1 MRLNWGWSVLCCGKA
16 QKKRERLKKRFFYMK
31 FWRVNEKS
39 QSHPWMS
46 NWIWAESASFRF
58 LSVTH
63 YWLGQIQVNASSQQ
77 TLGSS
82 ISLSLSLS
90 LPLILNFSVLNL
102 SFLCSVF
109 RFPIVDETEN
119 LSLSLFRSPFRDGD
133 VSVVCSFAL
142 SVNWA
147 FVDFVDPMR
156 VDCFCLLNFVAFF
169 FSS

>member
-1 MRLNWGWSVLCCGKA
+1 MSSSEIEL
-16 QKKRERLKKRFFYMK
+16 RLKCVVL
-31 FWRVNEKS
+31 WQSSEKEREIEEAIFLYEILKS
-39 QSHPWMS
+39 EWKISIPWMS

-119 LSLSLFRSPFRDGD
+119 L
-133 VSVVCSFAL
+133 
-142 SVNWA
+142 
-147 FVDFVDPMR
+147 
-156 VDCFCLLNFVAFF
+156 FF
-169 FSS
+169 FSSFPPFVMAMWVLFVLLL